1 MSFCKYCKQ
10 NNEEAHFC
18 KECGKPI
25 GKGSRLER
33 QAAESASQPR
43 KPIPKNALPM
53 GRHCRSADLIDCRI

>member
-1 MSFCKYCKQ
+1 MFFCKHCGQQ

-33 QAAESASQPR
+33 QAAVKAAEPASQMR
-43 KPIPKNALPM
+43 KPIPKKHSSCGAALPQ
-53 GRHCRSADLIDCRI
+53 R